1 MLAQTLSLTAVIIVG
16 VVGQQFQDPN
26 QQQFNQQPPQQVRH
40 DLILL
45 SFLKKHYRQTDQ
57 NHTKFA
63 CAFIY
68 YNIFLLPRLSHDI
81 FKNFMTTINLNAYQN

>member
-45 SFLKKHYRQTDQ
+45 S
-57 NHTKFA
+57 
-63 CAFIY
+63 
-68 YNIFLLPRLSHDI
+68 
-81 FKNFMTTINLNAYQN
+81 

>member
-1 MLAQTLSLTAVIIVG
+1 MLAQILSLTAVIIVG

-57 NHTKFA
+57 NHTNITKFD
-63 CAFIY
+63 CAFNKY
-68 YNIFLLPRLSHDI
+68 LQYIFI
-81 FKNFMTTINLNAYQN
+81 T

>member
-1 MLAQTLSLTAVIIVG
+1 MIIKHKFKFLVNNLKNTLKMLAQTLSLTAVIIVG

-57 NHTKFA
+57 NHTNATKFD
-63 CAFIY
+63 CV
-68 YNIFLLPRLSHDI
+68 
-81 FKNFMTTINLNAYQN
+81 